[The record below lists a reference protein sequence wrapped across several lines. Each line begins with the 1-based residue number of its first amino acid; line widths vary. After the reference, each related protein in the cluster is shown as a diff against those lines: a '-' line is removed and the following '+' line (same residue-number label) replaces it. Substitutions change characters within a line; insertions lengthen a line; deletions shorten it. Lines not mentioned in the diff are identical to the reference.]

1 MNRPDN
7 CYDNAFMESCCGT
20 IKTEREMKEEADGR
34 VASEEISDYVCSYD
48 SKRCHSSLVYLT
60 PQEFELCQK

>member
-1 MNRPDN
+1 
-7 CYDNAFMESCCGT
+7 MESCCGT